1 MAPSFLKRYLL
12 AFDRHKWVGLTGC
25 LIVLGVSAIAALQ
38 PKPPTSYRARGV
50 MVYAAPPLTF
60 SATVATLQEQ
70 GQALTEARLL
80 SDEVLEFVSQQL
92 AQQDINVSP
101 LTLRWNTNAD
111 VESEPILQVTLTY
124 DDASA
129 EQAEAIAE
137 LLMDAMAEQSRIFN
151 TVQLNRITENLNAL
165 LPQVEQDLER
175 AEQRL
180 ENYIREEGPVL
191 QSARDGSL
199 VGAITGSET
208 QQRTIQ
214 LTLEGLDA
222 QINSLQ
228 NRLGLSPDEAYA
240 SSALSADPIISN
252 LRQQLY
258 QNETQLAILGQR
270 LQPEHPQMEQLLIQQ
285 QAFEELLQQR
295 VQEVIGGDELAAPL
309 QSTARIRQRSSL
321 DPARQQLANQLVAL
335 QAERET
341 QAQLLNSQIR
351 LEQELREEYETVP
364 NKQLQ
369 QAQLTQEASLKR
381 AFYNQIQARLED
393 VTLAEKETV
402 GSLVVAQPPQAE
414 IQEEGGQSPVAIL
427 LIGGFLGVVVGGGL
441 IVLLDSLDS
450 TFRTAEDLQNA
461 ISGQEIPVLGV
472 LPTMPTSDGD
482 RHIPVI
488 ADINSP
494 YLDAFERFRSNIRRM
509 GGSQPPVMVVLTS
522 MVAKEGKTVSAYN
535 LAIASAYA
543 GRRTLLMEVDLRSP
557 SQAHALGITVDE
569 EALIEPLNYYGNSNE
584 SIRLVPHVENLYI
597 LPSLGVQRQAAAI
610 LESTEMKRLLEDAC
624 IRFDFVVLDAPSLS
638 VCNDALLLEPLTDG
652 IILST
657 RPGYTEESLLNEVA
671 EQFLESDDVQ
681 LLGAVVVDADIP
693 VAPTYPEQTV
703 SQHSSSIDGTNG
715 DGLKDVSLPA
725 EPVSGLE
732 QISAGLRKTD

>member
-1 MAPSFLKRYLL
+1 MAPPFLKRYLI
-12 AFDRHKWVGLTGC
+12 AFDRHKWVGLTGF

-38 PKPPTSYRARGV
+38 PKPPASYRARGV
-50 MVYAAPPLTF
+50 MVYVAPPLTF

-92 AQQDINVSP
+92 EQQDINISP
-101 LTLRWNTNAD
+101 FTLRRNTRAT
-111 VESEPILQVTLTY
+111 VETEPILQVTLTY
-124 DDASA
+124 DDENSDHA
-129 EQAEAIAE
+129 ETIAAF
-137 LLMDAMAEQSRIFN
+137 LMDAMAEQSRIFN

-165 LPQVEQDLER
+165 LPQVEQDLAR

-180 ENYIREEGPVL
+180 EAYIREEGPVL
-191 QSARDGSL
+191 QAARDGGL
-199 VGAITGSET
+199 VGAITGSES
-208 QQRTIQ
+208 QQRAIQ
-214 LTLEGLDA
+214 LTIEGLNA

-228 NRLGLSPDEAYA
+228 NRLGMSPDEAYA
-240 SSALSADPIISN
+240 SSALSADPIISS

-258 QNETQLAILGQR
+258 QNETQIAILGQR

-285 QAFEELLQQR
+285 RAFEDLLQQR
-295 VQEVIGGDELAAPL
+295 VQEVIGGSELASPL
-309 QSTARIRQRSSL
+309 QSTERIRQSSSL

-341 QAQLLNSQIR
+341 QEQLLNSQIR
-351 LEQELREEYETVP
+351 LEQELRDEYETIP

-414 IQEEGGQSPVAIL
+414 VEEEGGQGPVVIL

-450 TFRTAEDLQNA
+450 TYRTAEDLQAA

-472 LPTMPTSDGD
+472 LPTMPTLEGD
-482 RHIPVI
+482 RRIPVM

-494 YLDAFERFRSNIRRM
+494 YLDAFERFRSNVRRM
-509 GGSQPPVMVVLTS
+509 GGSKPPVMVLITS
-522 MVAKEGKTVSAYN
+522 TIAKEGKTVSAYN

-543 GRRTLLMEVDLRSP
+543 GRRTLLIEADLRSP
-557 SQAHALGITVDE
+557 SQSHALGVAMDE
-569 EALIEPLNYYGNSNE
+569 DALIEPINYYGNSNE
-584 SIRLVPHVENLYI
+584 SIRLVPHIENLYI

-610 LESTEMKRLLEDAC
+610 LESTEMKRILEDAR

-638 VCNDALLLEPLTDG
+638 LCNDALLLEPFTDG
-652 IILST
+652 IILAT
-657 RPGYTEESLLNEVA
+657 RPGYTEEGLLNEAA

-681 LLGAVVVDADIP
+681 LLGAVIDDADIQVTP
-693 VAPTYPEQTV
+693 IGRD
-703 SQHSSSIDGTNG
+703 HSDEESSILDAMNL
-715 DGLKDVSLPA
+715 DIPEA
-725 EPVSGLE
+725 PEPKSEEMSGLE
-732 QISAGLRKTD
+732 QISAGLRKKD